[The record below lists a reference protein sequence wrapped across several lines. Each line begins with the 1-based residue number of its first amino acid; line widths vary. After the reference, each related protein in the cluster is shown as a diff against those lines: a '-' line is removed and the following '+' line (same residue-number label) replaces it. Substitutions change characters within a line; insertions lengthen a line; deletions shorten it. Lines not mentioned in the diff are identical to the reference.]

1 MIYLIQVQD
10 RIEELDVKV
19 SVEPHTTKKQRNRR
33 RDLRLNNNNENGK
46 PADQDG
52 KSSSSSTN
60 NDNNSDSNQLSAIEL
75 EAKKTERHR
84 KILSSIDEKFQE
96 LIMREV
102 VDSSPHVAWSDI
114 VGLQEAKQS
123 LQESVIYPMLRPD
136 LCMLLNVL

>member
-19 SVEPHTTKKQRNRR
+19 SVEPHATRKQRNRR
-33 RDLRLNNNNENGK
+33 RDLRLNNNNENSK
-46 PADQDG
+46 PADKDG
-52 KSSSSSTN
+52 KSSSSSSN
-60 NDNNSDSNQLSAIEL
+60 NNNDSNQLSAIEL

>member
-33 RDLRLNNNNENGK
+33 RDLRLNNNNENSK
-46 PADQDG
+46 PADKDG
-52 KSSSSSTN
+52 KSSSSSSN
-60 NDNNSDSNQLSAIEL
+60 NNNDSNQLSAIEL